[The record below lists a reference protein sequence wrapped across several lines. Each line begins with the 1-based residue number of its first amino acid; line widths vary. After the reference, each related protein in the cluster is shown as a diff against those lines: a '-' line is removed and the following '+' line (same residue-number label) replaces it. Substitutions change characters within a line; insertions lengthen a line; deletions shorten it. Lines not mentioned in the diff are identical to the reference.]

1 LKNAS
6 FGKLAG
12 IKLSS
17 GFSTVQGS
25 PVEGTRARCN
35 A

>member
-17 GFSTVQGS
+17 GFSTMQGS
-25 PVEGTRARCN
+25 PIEGPRARQN